1 MMQGKKVKNPQTGM
15 MLELPGKRVGSVTVE
30 ATLGD
35 SPLAEFSVVS
45 VTEGAIDAAQLAKYY
60 VQEVKR

>member
-1 MMQGKKVKNPQTGM
+1 
-15 MLELPGKRVGSVTVE
+15 
-30 ATLGD
+30 
-35 SPLAEFSVVS
+35 VVS